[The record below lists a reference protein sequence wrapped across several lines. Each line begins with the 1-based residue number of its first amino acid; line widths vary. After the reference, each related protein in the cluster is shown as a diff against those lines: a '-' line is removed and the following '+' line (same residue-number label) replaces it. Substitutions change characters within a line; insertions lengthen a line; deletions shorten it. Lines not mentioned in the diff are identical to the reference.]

1 MGGRYT
7 DNGVSSWKLHSR
19 SVLHIGV
26 TFLRC
31 SLLFVCPDANYY
43 VPTGRAICIFS
54 FRAYLYASFSCG
66 FVFLSQI
73 ATNIAYCIAHS
84 SRIIVLFVT
93 WSFWW
98 NFCKSCAYGFLY
110 LLSFFSF
117 ITVVFISYSLVT
129 LLVKLV
135 FVKQI
140 KSCDVWS
147 TVPVWSLLNQCYG
160 VTAITHATTTT
171 PKARSQLTT
180 RKKCE
185 WQKET

>member
-98 NFCKSCAYGFLY
+98 NFCKSCAFGFSIFCSVSFQL
-110 LLSFFSF
+110 LLLHLFSICLSFFQS
-117 ITVVFISYSLVT
+117 
-129 LLVKLV
+129 KLV
-135 FVKQI
+135 FVKIDKVLRCLKYSASLMSTQSVLRRNSDNSDYNVKRVI
-140 KSCDVWS
+140 ATCFSSLSVRKS
-147 TVPVWSLLNQCYG
+147 
-160 VTAITHATTTT
+160 
-171 PKARSQLTT
+171 PK
-180 RKKCE
+180 
-185 WQKET
+185 